1 MENQRIGTK
10 TTFERAH
17 KKWKLIRYK
26 KLTDCCERWETKTE
40 EKKSESF
47 RKKNKKRRKLQWMK
61 TRGIGIGIETRER
74 ENIK

>member
-1 MENQRIGTK
+1 MENQRIETK
-10 TTFERAH
+10 TTFEWAH

-26 KLTDCCERWETKTE
+26 KLTGWCERWETKTE
-40 EKKSESF
+40 ETKPERFKK
-47 RKKNKKRRKLQWMK
+47 KKKRKLQWMK